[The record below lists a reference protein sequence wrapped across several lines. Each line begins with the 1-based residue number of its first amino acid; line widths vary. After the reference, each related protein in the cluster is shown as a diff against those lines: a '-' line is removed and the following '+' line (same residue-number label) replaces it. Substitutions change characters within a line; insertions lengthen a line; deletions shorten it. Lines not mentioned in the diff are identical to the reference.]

1 MTKAIGY
8 SETSC
13 GWSFYFEWS
22 GSSMSAHDIQAHFFK
37 VTRMKKDVGQILDRL
52 VKSKLMVGSWRYS
65 ALGKHAWR
73 GISVI
78 SFEDLWCKM
87 SACYHEE
94 VVLFVQP
101 IGVKMISWIR
111 GVALICWMCGWVER
125 ISFVCSWISAA
136 RALELSPEIYKQY
149 SAVGIALSL
158 PKELHVCVWNFKGI

>member
-8 SETSC
+8 SATSS

-65 ALGKHAWR
+65 AQGKHACR

-87 SACYHEE
+87 SAFYHEE
-94 VVLFVQP
+94 VVFVCATNRCEDDFVNPRGCLDLLNVWLSRKNFICLFVNFSGQ
-101 IGVKMISWIR
+101 
-111 GVALICWMCGWVER
+111 
-125 ISFVCSWISAA
+125 SFAIESGD
-136 RALELSPEIYKQY
+136 LQTK
-149 SAVGIALSL
+149 
-158 PKELHVCVWNFKGI
+158 